1 MSWAMGPGVGR
12 QALVLAGV
20 GLLLAGCVSSPK
32 QTVLDLDTTDARWT
46 SRKCVAARKAVA
58 RYDDRQLPRKVV
70 SVLGNLAAPFA
81 GTGASL
87 ALNAAQDSKRKEL
100 NHRVRSACVSDPL
113 GARSVRAA
121 RR

>member
-1 MSWAMGPGVGR
+1 MGPGVGR

-20 GLLLAGCVSSPK
+20 GLLLGGCVSSPK

-87 ALNAAQDSKRKEL
+87 ALNAAQDGKRKEL

-113 GARSVRAA
+113 GAKSVRAA

>member
-1 MSWAMGPGVGR
+1 MER
-12 QALVLAGV
+12 LALAVAGV
-20 GLLLAGCVSSPK
+20 ALLLGGCVSSPK

-58 RYDDRQLPRKVV
+58 RYDDRQLPRKIV

-87 ALNAAQDSKRKEL
+87 ALNAAQDNKRKEL
-100 NHRVRSACVSDPL
+100 NHRVRSACISDPL
-113 GARSVRAA
+113 GGKPVRAA